1 MARGAHPPATLKK
14 CFSPRAPLVRALWL
28 ARLTMLTAHTVTAHT
43 ARETTML
50 RRLCSRANLSRA
62 RWYPTTAP
70 ASAGRARDAIAHSV
84 DALEIHRRGGAT
96 RVAAVSGRAPLV
108 AAGTGGRDLVNPT
121 NVVPRALM
129 FARTLSGWTPA
140 GSRGGR
146 PSTAAAAAAG
156 ESPAEVD
163 VREVLKGLPSICPG
177 CGVGL
182 QCEDK
187 NGPGFFVVPKRLL
200 EPERDASNEAFV
212 EDPRAAAA
220 ADDMLNFDEDDMDD
234 DDDDDDDEGVVES
247 FAVEGL
253 SEDELA
259 GLDEDD
265 DDLDGLDLSNFDGQD
280 GDAEDVDE
288 DAALAALDAL
298 FAEDDDTGDTGAA
311 DGDDWDSIA
320 ARKREERESRRND
333 SPDTVVC
340 ARCYSLRNYG
350 KVKNEAA
357 EILMPSFDFGRVVG
371 DRLSK
376 VGPGGA
382 VVLLLVDLIDFD
394 GSFPVDAVD
403 VISPY
408 VANESVDVLL
418 VGTKVDLLP
427 TQCTRARVTSFV
439 RRRAKDLG
447 LKRASG
453 VHLVSAHSGMG
464 VNILSEQLE
473 TLLDEGREVWV
484 VGAQNAGKSSLI
496 NRLSKKYGGPG
507 PEDGGPLASHL
518 PGTTLGVVKLPGLL
532 PNGSDVYDTPGLLQP
547 FQVSGRLT
555 NEEARAV
562 LPRKR
567 LAPRTYRAEIGS
579 SIHIGGLARIDVV
592 DSPQRTLYL
601 TVWASHDVPTHYM
614 VRGEGGKA
622 DDFYEKHAGGKLSP
636 PVGEHRAAQLG
647 EWGCRTV
654 SVYGESWQRSDRDIS
669 IGGLGW
675 VGVGCNGNASFRVW
689 THEGVQVETR
699 ESLVPDM
706 GRDLLRPGFSDEQQP
721 GGGGDRVRPSKK
733 IMRKG
738 GYRAPK
744 KKDRGFKL

>member
-1 MARGAHPPATLKK
+1 
-14 CFSPRAPLVRALWL
+14 
-28 ARLTMLTAHTVTAHT
+28 
-43 ARETTML
+43 ML

-62 RWYPTTAP
+62 RWCPTTAP

-220 ADDMLNFDEDDMDD
+220 ADDMLNFDEDDMDED
-234 DDDDDDDEGVVES
+234 DDDAEGGIES

-298 FAEDDDTGDTGAA
+298 FAEDDDTGDAGAA

>member
-1 MARGAHPPATLKK
+1 
-14 CFSPRAPLVRALWL
+14 
-28 ARLTMLTAHTVTAHT
+28 
-43 ARETTML
+43 ML

-62 RWYPTTAP
+62 RWCPTTAP

-220 ADDMLNFDEDDMDD
+220 ADDMLNFDEDDMDED
-234 DDDDDDDEGVVES
+234 DDDAEGGIDS

>member
-1 MARGAHPPATLKK
+1 
-14 CFSPRAPLVRALWL
+14 
-28 ARLTMLTAHTVTAHT
+28 
-43 ARETTML
+43 ML

-62 RWYPTTAP
+62 RWCPTTAP

-220 ADDMLNFDEDDMDD
+220 ADDMLNFDEDDMDED
-234 DDDDDDDEGVVES
+234 DDDAEGGVDS

-298 FAEDDDTGDTGAA
+298 FAEDDETGDAGAA

>member
-1 MARGAHPPATLKK
+1 
-14 CFSPRAPLVRALWL
+14 
-28 ARLTMLTAHTVTAHT
+28 
-43 ARETTML
+43 ML

-220 ADDMLNFDEDDMDD
+220 ADDMLNFDEDDMDEDED
-234 DDDDDDDEGVVES
+234 DAEGGIES

-280 GDAEDVDE
+280 GDAEDVDK

-403 VISPY
+403 ILSPY

-447 LKRASG
+447 LTRASG

>member
-1 MARGAHPPATLKK
+1 
-14 CFSPRAPLVRALWL
+14 
-28 ARLTMLTAHTVTAHT
+28 
-43 ARETTML
+43 ML

-62 RWYPTTAP
+62 RWCPTTAP

-220 ADDMLNFDEDDMDD
+220 ADDMLNFDEDDMDED
-234 DDDDDDDEGVVES
+234 DDDAEGGIES

-265 DDLDGLDLSNFDGQD
+265 DDLDGLDLSNFEGQD

-298 FAEDDDTGDTGAA
+298 FAEDDDTGDAGAA

>member
-1 MARGAHPPATLKK
+1 
-14 CFSPRAPLVRALWL
+14 
-28 ARLTMLTAHTVTAHT
+28 
-43 ARETTML
+43 
-50 RRLCSRANLSRA
+50 
-62 RWYPTTAP
+62 
-70 ASAGRARDAIAHSV
+70 
-84 DALEIHRRGGAT
+84 
-96 RVAAVSGRAPLV
+96 
-108 AAGTGGRDLVNPT
+108 
-121 NVVPRALM
+121 
-129 FARTLSGWTPA
+129 
-140 GSRGGR
+140 
-146 PSTAAAAAAG
+146 
-156 ESPAEVD
+156 
-163 VREVLKGLPSICPG
+163 
-177 CGVGL
+177 
-182 QCEDK
+182 
-187 NGPGFFVVPKRLL
+187 
-200 EPERDASNEAFV
+200 
-212 EDPRAAAA
+212 
-220 ADDMLNFDEDDMDD
+220 MD
-234 DDDDDDDEGVVES
+234 S

-253 SEDELA
+253 GDDDLDA
-259 GLDEDD
+259 DEDD
-265 DDLDGLDLSNFDGQD
+265 DDLPDFDGGDFD
-280 GDAEDVDE
+280 GDDQTETGDPTPSEAD
-288 DAALAALDAL
+288 ALAALDAL
-298 FAEDDDTGDTGAA
+298 FDGDDDDGADV
-311 DGDDWDSIA
+311 DGDDWESIA
-320 ARKREERESRRND
+320 ARKRAEREARRRE
-333 SPDTVVC
+333 SPETVVC

-371 DRLSK
+371 DRLSRL
-376 VGPGGA
+376 GPGGA
-382 VVLLLVDLIDFD
+382 VVLCLVDLVDFD

-403 VISPY
+403 ILSPY

-555 NEEARAV
+555 AEEARAV

-579 SIHIGGLARIDVV
+579 SVHIGGLARIDVV
-592 DSPQRTLYL
+592 DGPQRTLYL

-614 VRGEGGKA
+614 VKGEGGKA
-622 DDFYEKHAGGKLSP
+622 DAFYEKHAGGKLSP
-636 PVGEHRAAQLG
+636 PVGENRVAQLG

-654 SVYGESWQRSDRDIS
+654 TVYGESWQRSDRDIS

-675 VGVGCNGNASFRVW
+675 VGVGVSGNASFRVW

-699 ESLVPDM
+699 EALVPDM
-706 GRDLLRPGFSDEQQP
+706 SRDLCRPGFSDEQQP
-721 GGGGDRVRPSKK
+721 GGGGDRARPSKR

-744 KKDRGFKL
+744 KSERKFKL

>member
-1 MARGAHPPATLKK
+1 
-14 CFSPRAPLVRALWL
+14 
-28 ARLTMLTAHTVTAHT
+28 
-43 ARETTML
+43 ML

-62 RWYPTTAP
+62 RWCPTTAP

-280 GDAEDVDE
+280 GDAEDVDK

-636 PVGEHRAAQLG
+636 PVGEHRAAQQG

>member
-1 MARGAHPPATLKK
+1 
-14 CFSPRAPLVRALWL
+14 
-28 ARLTMLTAHTVTAHT
+28 
-43 ARETTML
+43 ML

-62 RWYPTTAP
+62 RWCPTTAP
-70 ASAGRARDAIAHSV
+70 ASGRARDAIAHSV

-220 ADDMLNFDEDDMDD
+220 ADDMLNFDEDDMDEDED
-234 DDDDDDDEGVVES
+234 DAEGGIES

-288 DAALAALDAL
+288 DAALAALDSL

-403 VISPY
+403 ILSPY

-447 LKRASG
+447 LTRASG

-518 PGTTLGVVKLPGLL
+518 PGHHPGRGQAPRFTSQRVRRLRHPGAAPALPGVRQAHKRGSPRGSPAQAFGSQDLPSRDWKLHPHRWAGAHRRRGQPPAHAVPHRLGV
-532 PNGSDVYDTPGLLQP
+532 
-547 FQVSGRLT
+547 
-555 NEEARAV
+555 AR
-562 LPRKR
+562 R
-567 LAPRTYRAEIGS
+567 
-579 SIHIGGLARIDVV
+579 
-592 DSPQRTLYL
+592 
-601 TVWASHDVPTHYM
+601 SHALH
-614 VRGEGGKA
+614 GEG
-622 DDFYEKHAGGKLSP
+622 
-636 PVGEHRAAQLG
+636 R
-647 EWGCRTV
+647 R
-654 SVYGESWQRSDRDIS
+654 WQ
-669 IGGLGW
+669 G
-675 VGVGCNGNASFRVW
+675 
-689 THEGVQVETR
+689 
-699 ESLVPDM
+699 
-706 GRDLLRPGFSDEQQP
+706 
-721 GGGGDRVRPSKK
+721 
-733 IMRKG
+733 
-738 GYRAPK
+738 
-744 KKDRGFKL
+744 

>member
-1 MARGAHPPATLKK
+1 
-14 CFSPRAPLVRALWL
+14 
-28 ARLTMLTAHTVTAHT
+28 MLTAHTVTAHT

-62 RWYPTTAP
+62 RWCPTTAP

-140 GSRGGR
+140 GSGGGR

-220 ADDMLNFDEDDMDD
+220 ADDMLNFDEDDMDED
-234 DDDDDDDEGVVES
+234 DDDAEGGVES

-298 FAEDDDTGDTGAA
+298 FAEDDDTGDAGAA

-675 VGVGCNGNASFRVW
+675 VGVGCNGNASFRMW

>member
-1 MARGAHPPATLKK
+1 
-14 CFSPRAPLVRALWL
+14 
-28 ARLTMLTAHTVTAHT
+28 
-43 ARETTML
+43 ML

-220 ADDMLNFDEDDMDD
+220 ADDMLNFDEDDMDED
-234 DDDDDDDEGVVES
+234 DDDAEGGVDS

-280 GDAEDVDE
+280 GDAEDVDK

-669 IGGLGW
+669 IGGWGW

>member
-1 MARGAHPPATLKK
+1 
-14 CFSPRAPLVRALWL
+14 
-28 ARLTMLTAHTVTAHT
+28 MLTAHTVTAHT

-220 ADDMLNFDEDDMDD
+220 ADDMLNFDEDDMDED
-234 DDDDDDDEGVVES
+234 DDDAEGGVES

-298 FAEDDDTGDTGAA
+298 FAEDDDTGDTGAV

>member
-1 MARGAHPPATLKK
+1 
-14 CFSPRAPLVRALWL
+14 
-28 ARLTMLTAHTVTAHT
+28 MLTAHTVTAHT

-140 GSRGGR
+140 GSGGGR

-220 ADDMLNFDEDDMDD
+220 ADDMLNFDEDDMDED
-234 DDDDDDDEGVVES
+234 DDDDAEGGVES

-298 FAEDDDTGDTGAA
+298 FAEDDDTGDTGAV

>member
-1 MARGAHPPATLKK
+1 
-14 CFSPRAPLVRALWL
+14 
-28 ARLTMLTAHTVTAHT
+28 
-43 ARETTML
+43 ML

-62 RWYPTTAP
+62 RWCPTTAP

-220 ADDMLNFDEDDMDD
+220 ADDMLNFDEDDMDED
-234 DDDDDDDEGVVES
+234 DDDAEGGMES

>member
-1 MARGAHPPATLKK
+1 
-14 CFSPRAPLVRALWL
+14 
-28 ARLTMLTAHTVTAHT
+28 
-43 ARETTML
+43 ML

-140 GSRGGR
+140 GSGGGR

-220 ADDMLNFDEDDMDD
+220 ADDMLNFDEDDMDED
-234 DDDDDDDEGVVES
+234 DDDAEGGVDS
-247 FAVEGL
+247 FAVKGL

-298 FAEDDDTGDTGAA
+298 FAEDDDTGDAGAA

-447 LKRASG
+447 LTRASG

-675 VGVGCNGNASFRVW
+675 VGVGCNGNASFRMW

>member
-1 MARGAHPPATLKK
+1 
-14 CFSPRAPLVRALWL
+14 
-28 ARLTMLTAHTVTAHT
+28 
-43 ARETTML
+43 ML

-62 RWYPTTAP
+62 RWCPTTAP

-140 GSRGGR
+140 GSGGGR

-220 ADDMLNFDEDDMDD
+220 ADDMLNFDEDDMDED
-234 DDDDDDDEGVVES
+234 DDDAEGGVES

-298 FAEDDDTGDTGAA
+298 FTEDDDTGDTGAV

>member
-1 MARGAHPPATLKK
+1 
-14 CFSPRAPLVRALWL
+14 
-28 ARLTMLTAHTVTAHT
+28 MLTAHTVTAHT

-62 RWYPTTAP
+62 RWCPTTAP

>member
-1 MARGAHPPATLKK
+1 
-14 CFSPRAPLVRALWL
+14 
-28 ARLTMLTAHTVTAHT
+28 
-43 ARETTML
+43 ML

-234 DDDDDDDEGVVES
+234 DDDDDDDDEGVVES

-280 GDAEDVDE
+280 GDAEDVDK

-333 SPDTVVC
+333 FPDTVVC

-403 VISPY
+403 ILSPY

-447 LKRASG
+447 LTRASG

>member
-1 MARGAHPPATLKK
+1 
-14 CFSPRAPLVRALWL
+14 
-28 ARLTMLTAHTVTAHT
+28 MLTAHTVTAHT

-62 RWYPTTAP
+62 RWCPTTAP

-140 GSRGGR
+140 GSGGGR

-220 ADDMLNFDEDDMDD
+220 ADDMLNFDEDDMDED
-234 DDDDDDDEGVVES
+234 DDDAEGGVES

-298 FAEDDDTGDTGAA
+298 FAEDDDTGDAGAA

>member
-1 MARGAHPPATLKK
+1 
-14 CFSPRAPLVRALWL
+14 
-28 ARLTMLTAHTVTAHT
+28 MLTAHTVTAHT

-220 ADDMLNFDEDDMDD
+220 ADDMLNFDEDDMDED
-234 DDDDDDDEGVVES
+234 DDDAEGGVES

-298 FAEDDDTGDTGAA
+298 FAEDDDTGDTGAV

-408 VANESVDVLL
+408 VANESGDVLL

>member
-220 ADDMLNFDEDDMDD
+220 ADDMLNFDEDDMDED
-234 DDDDDDDEGVVES
+234 DDDAEGGVDS

-259 GLDEDD
+259 GLDEDE
-265 DDLDGLDLSNFDGQD
+265 DDLDADLSNFDGD
-280 GDAEDVDE
+280 VEYGAGGDVDE

-298 FAEDDDTGDTGAA
+298 FTEDDDTGDTGAA

-403 VISPY
+403 ILSPY

-447 LKRASG
+447 LTRASG

-675 VGVGCNGNASFRVW
+675 VGVGCIGNASFKVW

>member
-1 MARGAHPPATLKK
+1 
-14 CFSPRAPLVRALWL
+14 
-28 ARLTMLTAHTVTAHT
+28 MLTAHTVTAHT

-62 RWYPTTAP
+62 RWCPTTAP

-140 GSRGGR
+140 GSGGGR

-220 ADDMLNFDEDDMDD
+220 ADDMLNFDEDDMDED
-234 DDDDDDDEGVVES
+234 DDDDAEGGVES

-298 FAEDDDTGDTGAA
+298 FAEDDDTGDTGAV

>member
-1 MARGAHPPATLKK
+1 
-14 CFSPRAPLVRALWL
+14 
-28 ARLTMLTAHTVTAHT
+28 
-43 ARETTML
+43 ML

-140 GSRGGR
+140 GSGGGR

-220 ADDMLNFDEDDMDD
+220 ADDMLNFDEDDMDED
-234 DDDDDDDEGVVES
+234 DDDAEGGVDS

-259 GLDEDD
+259 GLDEDE
-265 DDLDGLDLSNFDGQD
+265 DDLDADLSNFDGD
-280 GDAEDVDE
+280 VEYGAGGDVDE

-298 FAEDDDTGDTGAA
+298 FTEDDDTGDTGAA

-403 VISPY
+403 ILSPY

-439 RRRAKDLG
+439 RRRAKDLS

-675 VGVGCNGNASFRVW
+675 VGVGCNGNASFKVW

>member
-1 MARGAHPPATLKK
+1 
-14 CFSPRAPLVRALWL
+14 
-28 ARLTMLTAHTVTAHT
+28 MLTAHTVTAHT

-62 RWYPTTAP
+62 RWCPTTAP

-220 ADDMLNFDEDDMDD
+220 ADDMLNFDEDDMDED
-234 DDDDDDDEGVVES
+234 DDDAEGGIES

>member
-1 MARGAHPPATLKK
+1 
-14 CFSPRAPLVRALWL
+14 
-28 ARLTMLTAHTVTAHT
+28 
-43 ARETTML
+43 ML

-220 ADDMLNFDEDDMDD
+220 ADDMLNFDEDDMDED
-234 DDDDDDDEGVVES
+234 DDDAEGGVES

-280 GDAEDVDE
+280 GDAEDVDK

-403 VISPY
+403 ILSPY

-636 PVGEHRAAQLG
+636 PVGDPRAAQLG

>member
-1 MARGAHPPATLKK
+1 
-14 CFSPRAPLVRALWL
+14 
-28 ARLTMLTAHTVTAHT
+28 
-43 ARETTML
+43 ML

-62 RWYPTTAP
+62 RWCPTTAP
-70 ASAGRARDAIAHSV
+70 ASGRARDAIAHSV

-140 GSRGGR
+140 GSGGGR

-220 ADDMLNFDEDDMDD
+220 ADDMLNFDEDDMDED
-234 DDDDDDDEGVVES
+234 DDDAEGGVDS

-259 GLDEDD
+259 GLDEDE
-265 DDLDGLDLSNFDGQD
+265 DDLDADLSNFDGD
-280 GDAEDVDE
+280 VEYGAGGDVDE

-403 VISPY
+403 ILSPY

-439 RRRAKDLG
+439 RRRAKDLS

-675 VGVGCNGNASFRVW
+675 VGVGCNGNASFKVW

>member
-62 RWYPTTAP
+62 RWCPTTAP

-220 ADDMLNFDEDDMDD
+220 ADDMLNFDEDDMDED
-234 DDDDDDDEGVVES
+234 DDDAEGGVES
-247 FAVEGL
+247 FAVDGL

>member
-1 MARGAHPPATLKK
+1 
-14 CFSPRAPLVRALWL
+14 
-28 ARLTMLTAHTVTAHT
+28 
-43 ARETTML
+43 ML

-280 GDAEDVDE
+280 GDAEDVDK

-403 VISPY
+403 ILSPY

-447 LKRASG
+447 LTRASG

>member
-1 MARGAHPPATLKK
+1 
-14 CFSPRAPLVRALWL
+14 
-28 ARLTMLTAHTVTAHT
+28 
-43 ARETTML
+43 ML

-220 ADDMLNFDEDDMDD
+220 ADDMLNFDEDDMDED
-234 DDDDDDDEGVVES
+234 DDDAEGVVES

>member
-1 MARGAHPPATLKK
+1 
-14 CFSPRAPLVRALWL
+14 
-28 ARLTMLTAHTVTAHT
+28 
-43 ARETTML
+43 ML

-140 GSRGGR
+140 GSGGGR

-220 ADDMLNFDEDDMDD
+220 ADDMLNFDEDDMDEDED
-234 DDDDDDDEGVVES
+234 DAEGGIES

-403 VISPY
+403 ILSPY

-447 LKRASG
+447 LTRASG

>member
-1 MARGAHPPATLKK
+1 
-14 CFSPRAPLVRALWL
+14 
-28 ARLTMLTAHTVTAHT
+28 
-43 ARETTML
+43 ML

-62 RWYPTTAP
+62 RWCPTTAP

-220 ADDMLNFDEDDMDD
+220 ADDMLNFDEDDMDED
-234 DDDDDDDEGVVES
+234 DDDAEGGIES

-280 GDAEDVDE
+280 GDAEDVDK

-340 ARCYSLRNYG
+340 ARCYSPRNYG

>member
-1 MARGAHPPATLKK
+1 MARGAYPPATLKK

-62 RWYPTTAP
+62 RWCPTTAP

-140 GSRGGR
+140 GSGGGR

-220 ADDMLNFDEDDMDD
+220 ADDMLNFDEDDMDED
-234 DDDDDDDEGVVES
+234 DDDDAEGGVES

-298 FAEDDDTGDTGAA
+298 FAEDDDTGDTGAV

-675 VGVGCNGNASFRVW
+675 VGVGCNGNASFRMW

>member
-1 MARGAHPPATLKK
+1 
-14 CFSPRAPLVRALWL
+14 
-28 ARLTMLTAHTVTAHT
+28 
-43 ARETTML
+43 ML

-62 RWYPTTAP
+62 RWCPTTAP

-140 GSRGGR
+140 GSGGGR

-220 ADDMLNFDEDDMDD
+220 ADDMLNFDEDDMDED
-234 DDDDDDDEGVVES
+234 DDDAEGGVDS

-259 GLDEDD
+259 GLDEDE
-265 DDLDGLDLSNFDGQD
+265 DDLDADLSNFDGD
-280 GDAEDVDE
+280 VEYGAGGDVDE

-298 FAEDDDTGDTGAA
+298 FTEDDDTGDTGAA

-403 VISPY
+403 ILSPY

-439 RRRAKDLG
+439 RRRAKDLS

-675 VGVGCNGNASFRVW
+675 VGVGCNGNASFKVW

>member
-1 MARGAHPPATLKK
+1 M
-14 CFSPRAPLVRALWL
+14 
-28 ARLTMLTAHTVTAHT
+28 
-43 ARETTML
+43 
-50 RRLCSRANLSRA
+50 
-62 RWYPTTAP
+62 
-70 ASAGRARDAIAHSV
+70 
-84 DALEIHRRGGAT
+84 
-96 RVAAVSGRAPLV
+96 
-108 AAGTGGRDLVNPT
+108 
-121 NVVPRALM
+121 
-129 FARTLSGWTPA
+129 
-140 GSRGGR
+140 
-146 PSTAAAAAAG
+146 
-156 ESPAEVD
+156 
-163 VREVLKGLPSICPG
+163 
-177 CGVGL
+177 
-182 QCEDK
+182 
-187 NGPGFFVVPKRLL
+187 
-200 EPERDASNEAFV
+200 
-212 EDPRAAAA
+212 
-220 ADDMLNFDEDDMDD
+220 
-234 DDDDDDDEGVVES
+234 
-247 FAVEGL
+247 EGL

-265 DDLDGLDLSNFDGQD
+265 DDLDGLDLSNFEGQD

>member
-1 MARGAHPPATLKK
+1 
-14 CFSPRAPLVRALWL
+14 
-28 ARLTMLTAHTVTAHT
+28 
-43 ARETTML
+43 ML

-220 ADDMLNFDEDDMDD
+220 ADDMLNFDEDDMDED
-234 DDDDDDDEGVVES
+234 DDDAEGGVES

-288 DAALAALDAL
+288 DAALAALDSL

-403 VISPY
+403 ILSPY

>member
-1 MARGAHPPATLKK
+1 
-14 CFSPRAPLVRALWL
+14 
-28 ARLTMLTAHTVTAHT
+28 
-43 ARETTML
+43 ML

-140 GSRGGR
+140 GSGGGR

-220 ADDMLNFDEDDMDD
+220 ADDMLNFDEDDMDED
-234 DDDDDDDEGVVES
+234 DDDAEGGVES

>member
-1 MARGAHPPATLKK
+1 MARGAYPPATLKK

-62 RWYPTTAP
+62 RWCPTTAP

-220 ADDMLNFDEDDMDD
+220 ADDMLNFDEDDMDED
-234 DDDDDDDEGVVES
+234 DDDDAEGGVES

-298 FAEDDDTGDTGAA
+298 FAEDDDTGDTGAV

>member
-1 MARGAHPPATLKK
+1 
-14 CFSPRAPLVRALWL
+14 
-28 ARLTMLTAHTVTAHT
+28 
-43 ARETTML
+43 ML

-140 GSRGGR
+140 GSGGGR

-220 ADDMLNFDEDDMDD
+220 ADDMLNFDEDDMDED
-234 DDDDDDDEGVVES
+234 DDDAEGGVDS

-280 GDAEDVDE
+280 GDAEDVDK

-403 VISPY
+403 ILSPY

-447 LKRASG
+447 LTRASG